1 MITKSKTEF
10 ENNSRKIR
18 VYADMDGTIA
28 RFYEHANC
36 LEMMYSPRFFR
47 KLNPYKNVIEGL
59 KMLQNAD
66 EMDVEIHILSA
77 VHISVKSQTI
87 EEKRDWLREH
97 CDFIPED
104 RFIFVDVGDDKPSA
118 VKKIY
123 GELSA
128 SDILLDDYNKNL
140 REWQNAGGSSVKMV
154 NEINDKGTYG
164 PLWSGNRI
172 RYDFSAER
180 ICEDFKTI
188 IINNN

>member
-28 RFYEHANC
+28 KFYEHANC

-47 KLNPYKNVIEGL
+47 ELNPYKNVIEGL
-59 KMLQNAD
+59 RMLQDLD

-123 GELSA
+123 GEPADAIPVAAFSSRTSCQLLNA
-128 SDILLDDYNKNL
+128 SIKL
-140 REWQNAGGSSVKMV
+140 
-154 NEINDKGTYG
+154 I
-164 PLWSGNRI
+164 
-172 RYDFSAER
+172 
-180 ICEDFKTI
+180 
-188 IINNN
+188 